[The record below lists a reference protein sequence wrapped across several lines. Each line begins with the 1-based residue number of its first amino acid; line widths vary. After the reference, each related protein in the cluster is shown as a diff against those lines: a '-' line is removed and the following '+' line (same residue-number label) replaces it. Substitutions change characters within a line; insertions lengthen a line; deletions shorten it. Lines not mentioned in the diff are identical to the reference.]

1 MAFQV
6 VQLASLK
13 FQLGGLFTGR
23 EIFVLMVRFIGRWS
37 LPIEGPLVV
46 VVVDPRWGDI
56 KVRSI
61 VDNLRLMAF
70 CLVPRSGG
78 VVIIMLSFPLRMM
91 LFGRCASCWSSSR
104 LQLLGTYTDIRSI
117 DSLFLLISRAI
128 VTATASIVCSAGKTS
143 GMN

>member
-1 MAFQV
+1 M
-6 VQLASLK
+6 ASLK

-61 VDNLRLMAF
+61 VDNLRLMRF
-70 CLVPRSGG
+70 V
-78 VVIIMLSFPLRMM
+78 
-91 LFGRCASCWSSSR
+91 
-104 LQLLGTYTDIRSI
+104 
-117 DSLFLLISRAI
+117 
-128 VTATASIVCSAGKTS
+128 
-143 GMN
+143 